1 MCNTLIYT
9 FIVII
14 PLAKPSDL
22 IILTL
27 TGVGVN
33 ILDFWWERAE
43 IKKKTEI
50 MELQVEKEGK
60 NQSQSVHYL
69 TSLFAQK
76 ISSSGRTSV
85 LKCRPL

>member
-50 MELQVEKEGK
+50 ME
-60 NQSQSVHYL
+60 SY
-69 TSLFAQK
+69 
-76 ISSSGRTSV
+76 R
-85 LKCRPL
+85 